1 MTSNQVS
8 FQASLQ
14 ASLLNSSQISRKAPV
29 QSPLRLLIVED
40 QVDLAENLFE
50 FLDENRYSLDFAS
63 NGLTALHLLATQ
75 SYDVIVLDLML
86 PGVNGYDICRRIR
99 QDLQCQ
105 TPVILMTALS
115 ALTDKE
121 KGFDC
126 GADDYLV
133 KPFELRELQLRI
145 EALHRRHSP
154 QRPVLTAGDI
164 RFDPGTLEVELRE
177 SKTTLSG
184 TPARLFEL
192 LVRAYPSFLSHEALT
207 DAVWGARHGETE
219 CNSLRT
225 HVYTLRKSLQAGLGC
240 GLIKTIHGRGYSL
253 EVPATENPETQ

>member
-1 MTSNQVS
+1 MTPNQT
-8 FQASLQ
+8 SLIG
-14 ASLLNSSQISRKAPV
+14 SV
-29 QSPLRLLIVED
+29 QSSLRLLIVED
-40 QVDLAENLFE
+40 QMDLAENLFE
-50 FLDENRYSLDFAS
+50 FLGEERYTLDFAAD
-63 NGLTALHLLATQ
+63 GLTALHLLATQ

-86 PGVNGYDICRRIR
+86 PGVNGYDICKRIR

-115 ALTDKE
+115 ALNDKE

-145 EALHRRHSP
+145 EALHRRYAP
-154 QRPVLTAGDI
+154 QRPVLAAGDI
-164 RFDPGTLEVELRE
+164 RFDPGTLEVVLGG
-177 SKTTLSG
+177 SKIALSG

-207 DAVWGARHGETE
+207 DAVWGAHHGETE
-219 CNSLRT
+219 GNSLRT
-225 HVYTLRKSLQAGLGC
+225 HIYTLRKSLQAGLGS
-240 GLIKTIHGRGYSL
+240 GMVKTIHGRGYCL
-253 EVPATENPETQ
+253 EVPEKGNPDTL

>member
-1 MTSNQVS
+1 MTSNQG
-8 FQASLQ
+8 SLHHATQ
-14 ASLLNSSQISRKAPV
+14 SDSQVSRKASV
-29 QSPLRLLIVED
+29 QSPLRLLIIED

-50 FLDENRYSLDFAS
+50 FLGEDRYSLDFAAD
-63 NGLTALHLLATQ
+63 GLTALHLLATQ

-86 PGVNGYDICRRIR
+86 PGVHGYDICRRIR
-99 QDLQCQ
+99 QDLQCE

-154 QRPVLTAGDI
+154 QRAVLEAGDI
-164 RFDPGTLEVELRE
+164 RFDPGTLEVDLRGL
-177 SKTTLSG
+177 KTALSG

-207 DAVWGARHGETE
+207 DAVWGAHHGETE
-219 CNSLRT
+219 GNSLRT
-225 HVYTLRKSLQAGLGC
+225 HIYTLRKSLQGGLGY
-240 GLIKTIHGRGYSL
+240 GLVKTIHGRGYSL
-253 EVPATENPETQ
+253 EVPATENSETL

>member
-1 MTSNQVS
+1 MISNQ
-8 FQASLQ
+8 
-14 ASLLNSSQISRKAPV
+14 SSTKTFVQNFRKIPV
-29 QSPLRLLIVED
+29 QPPLRLLIIED
-40 QVDLAENLFE
+40 QIDLAENLFE
-50 FLDENRYSLDFAS
+50 FLGDDRYTLDFAAD
-63 NGLTALHLLATQ
+63 GLTALHLLATH

-115 ALTDKE
+115 ALRDKE

-154 QRPVLTAGDI
+154 RRPVLTAGDM
-164 RFDPGTLEVELRE
+164 RFDPGTLEVELRGL
-177 SKTTLSG
+177 KTALSG

-192 LVRAYPSFLSHEALT
+192 LMRAYPSFLSHEALT
-207 DAVWGARHGETE
+207 DAVWGAHHGETE
-219 CNSLRT
+219 GNSLRT
-225 HVYTLRKSLQAGLGC
+225 HIYTLRKSLQSGLGN
-240 GLIKTIHGRGYSL
+240 GLVKTIHGRGYSL
-253 EVPATENPETQ
+253 EVPATADSETP